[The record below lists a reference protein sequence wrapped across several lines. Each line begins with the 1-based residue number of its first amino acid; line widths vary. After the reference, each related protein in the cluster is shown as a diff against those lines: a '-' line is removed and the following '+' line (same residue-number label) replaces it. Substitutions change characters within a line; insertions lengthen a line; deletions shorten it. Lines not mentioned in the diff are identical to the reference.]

1 MGLRE
6 RKIKGREVSGRDSR
20 EGQVCDLVRFKSTR
34 VQCQN
39 SHVGGRQ
46 GGTTGK
52 EAVRRAVR
60 GRPDRPAEPL
70 MKTGGGGAPRAA
82 EGAAGG
88 AGLRRRAPERGGVP
102 VPATAEG
109 YGTGNAPWTNFCR
122 DLRFPLSFC
131 RNVRYNEDIND
142 FEGGEPHDKRRGIA
156 ALFYR
161 SGYHIVACAV
171 ASILLH
177 ESCPQ
182 NVTKNRPFQR
192 NRRLSVVRP
201 VRFERMAFG
210 VGVQRSIQ
218 LSYGREY
225 MI

>member
-1 MGLRE
+1 MKRFEALTEPTGETIPDPYEERRAALTAERQKARRE
-6 RKIKGREVSGRDSR
+6 EQDYA
-20 EGQVCDLVRFKSTR
+20 
-34 VQCQN
+34 
-39 SHVGGRQ
+39 
-46 GGTTGK
+46 
-52 EAVRRAVR
+52 AVRRNVEEFLSPPR
-60 GRPDRPAEPL
+60 QKDMELKCPL
-70 MKTGGGGAPRAA
+70 GQT
-82 EGAAGG
+82 
-88 AGLRRRAPERGGVP
+88 
-102 VPATAEG
+102 
-109 YGTGNAPWTNFCR
+109 FCR

-182 NVTKNRPFQR
+182 TVTKNRPFQR

>member
-1 MGLRE
+1 MKRFEALTEPTGETIPDPYEERRAALTAERQKARRE
-6 RKIKGREVSGRDSR
+6 EQDYA
-20 EGQVCDLVRFKSTR
+20 
-34 VQCQN
+34 
-39 SHVGGRQ
+39 
-46 GGTTGK
+46 
-52 EAVRRAVR
+52 AVRRNVEEFLSPPR
-60 GRPDRPAEPL
+60 QKDMELKCPL
-70 MKTGGGGAPRAA
+70 GQT
-82 EGAAGG
+82 
-88 AGLRRRAPERGGVP
+88 
-102 VPATAEG
+102 
-109 YGTGNAPWTNFCR
+109 FCR

-171 ASILLH
+171 ASILLY
-177 ESCPQ
+177 ESRPPT
-182 NVTKNRPFQR
+182 VTKNRPFQR
-192 NRRLSVVRP
+192 NGRLSVVRP